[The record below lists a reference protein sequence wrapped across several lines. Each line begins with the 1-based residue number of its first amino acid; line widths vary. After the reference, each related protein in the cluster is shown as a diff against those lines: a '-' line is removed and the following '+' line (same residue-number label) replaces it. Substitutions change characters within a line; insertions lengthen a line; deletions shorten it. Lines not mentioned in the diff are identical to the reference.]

1 MKRQRDEALRAQA
14 IEDEFRQSQEAAA
27 ALAKKQQEVEAARQL
42 LVQQE
47 QDEEAER
54 LRLQEEFE
62 QQQQVAEAARQ
73 LERQKK
79 QAEAAQQ
86 QQELMRQHEEFAR
99 QQKLEQEQEKAAR
112 EIELVRRQEEAA
124 RQEELQ
130 RQEEAARQEEL
141 QRQEEIARQ
150 RELQQQQ
157 EEEAACRAHEE
168 ATRRAQEEAA
178 RRGQEEE
185 VAQEKENE
193 DGSVALLHDRFQD
206 RVDAQREQ
214 SVARSLAK
222 KLKEH
227 QTRTS
232 DRRAKKLAKT
242 RGIQQP
248 TRPGQFMTREQEMQY
263 TADMARAQVKYE
275 IENGGN
281 PDEVEVPMDET
292 GTLLLDAEE
301 IENMGN
307 DLAAELQRDVAEFQA
322 LSNSGDGDY

>member
-1 MKRQRDEALRAQA
+1 M
-14 IEDEFRQSQEAAA
+14 
-27 ALAKKQQEVEAARQL
+27 
-42 LVQQE
+42 
-47 QDEEAER
+47 
-54 LRLQEEFE
+54 
-62 QQQQVAEAARQ
+62 
-73 LERQKK
+73 
-79 QAEAAQQ
+79 
-86 QQELMRQHEEFAR
+86 
-99 QQKLEQEQEKAAR
+99 
-112 EIELVRRQEEAA
+112 RRQEEAA
-124 RQEELQ
+124 RQDELQ

-150 RELQQQQ
+150 QELQQQQ
-157 EEEAACRAHEE
+157 EEEAARRAHEE

-178 RRGQEEE
+178 RRAQEEAARRAQE
-185 VAQEKENE
+185 EAVAQQKENE

-206 RVDAQREQ
+206 RMDAQREQ